1 MPTTSNRKRNVG
13 VGSALA
19 LTLAAGIVY
28 WPVLRA
34 FLIDD
39 DFLLLAFARLLRDP
53 IGLFAHEHFSIGPY
67 FRPLSMS
74 LWWASAHLF
83 GNAIKPQYVL
93 NLCLHVGVSLALW
106 RLLSTATR
114 LPRASFLLALI
125 FTTHPIA
132 IGTASWL
139 SDRFDLLCSLFA
151 LLAVRLALE
160 YRRTP
165 SLARLFGTIA
175 LCLCAVL
182 SKETGLAAAVAVII
196 MWVPAFDASERNH
209 ARAAAAGMAL
219 AVVAW
224 VVWRAHV
231 VSAAALPYGQVP
243 LTLLLWQGGI
253 SELAYFASNFTGW
266 ARLPAVGRIALCT
279 AFAAFAVGVWM
290 AMIQQRSTS
299 GASRERRVLCAAV
312 LLAALAAIAMQVPI
326 TYTWRVQ
333 FVPAMDVN
341 AIVSNSR
348 LFYFPLS
355 CIMVLAGL
363 ACSSIWDGRS
373 AIPQHA
379 RALLFGAV
387 AIAIAAWS
395 LQAHKLARD
404 FRRRT
409 IVPRELILAAV
420 DAVASAPHATAG
432 CQIYLLGIGN
442 GIAENVLKTLPDAV
456 IKALIRDVGA
466 IRNCLL
472 QSEQASWLNLVGEG
486 PLSAATAGPLTPAY
500 ANGMPLPW
508 LQVGGVQVV
517 YLDLPASVDAKEIPQ
532 AVFLARFGDRF
543 EDVTAQVRSGERGV
557 QFVCARASPYCR

>member
-1 MPTTSNRKRNVG
+1 MPTTSSPKRNVSLG
-13 VGSALA
+13 GALA
-19 LTLAAGIVY
+19 LMLAAAIVY

-53 IGLFAHEHFSIGPY
+53 LALFAHEHFSIGPY

-106 RLLSTATR
+106 RLLRAATR
-114 LPRASFLLALI
+114 LPRANFLLALM
-125 FTTHPIA
+125 FATHPIA

-139 SDRFDLLCSLFA
+139 SDRFDLLCTLFA
-151 LLAVRLALE
+151 LLAMRLALE
-160 YRRTP
+160 YRRAP
-165 SLARLFGTIA
+165 SSARLFGTIA
-175 LCLCAVL
+175 LCSCAVL
-182 SKETGLAAAVAVII
+182 SKETGLAAALAVIV
-196 MWVPAFDASERNH
+196 MWLPAFDAHRRNH
-209 ARAAAAGMAL
+209 ARAAAAAMAL

-224 VVWRAHV
+224 TLWRAQV
-231 VSAAALPYGQVP
+231 ASNAALPYAQVP
-243 LTLLLWQGGI
+243 LTSLLWQGCL

-266 ARLPAVGRIALCT
+266 ARLSAVGRIALCV
-279 AFAAFAVGVWM
+279 ASAALAAGVWM
-290 AMIQQRSTS
+290 TMMQRSAS
-299 GASRERRVLCAAV
+299 GASRERRVLCAAA
-312 LLAALAAIAMQVPI
+312 LLAALAAIAMQAPI

-348 LFYFPLS
+348 LFYFPLC

-373 AIPQHA
+373 VIPQRA
-379 RALLFGAV
+379 RALLAGAMT
-387 AIAIAAWS
+387 IAIAAWS
-395 LQAHKLARD
+395 VQAHKLAHD

-420 DAVASAPHATAG
+420 DAVAGAPHASAD
-432 CQIYLLGIGN
+432 CHVYLLGIGS
-442 GIAENVLKTLPDAV
+442 GIEENVLKTLPDAV
-456 IKALIRDVGA
+456 VKALIGDLGA

-472 QSEQASWLNLVGEG
+472 QSEQASWLNLVGG
-486 PLSAATAGPLTPAY
+486 VPLSAATAGPLTPAY
-500 ANGMPLPW
+500 GNGQPLPW

-517 YLDLPASVDAKEIPQ
+517 YLDLPASLDARTIPQ
-532 AVFLARFGDRF
+532 AVFLARSGDRF
-543 EDVTAQVRSGERGV
+543 EDVTAQIRSGERGV
-557 QFVCARASPYCR
+557 QFICARASPYCR